1 MRVVICALLLFNF
14 VIPASYGVKVPELDL
29 NLGQNEYAISFL
41 PLKNGEVAVLHLPSG
56 ENFLINT
63 GPLTQLKEL
72 HYYLNQIN
80 IKEIKAIIL
89 TEKSEI
95 FSDALLELEKK
106 YSINELIAGA
116 SFSGIL
122 INSKAS
128 AVQSLKEGDV
138 YPLSSELALEVIH
151 EGNEKQ
157 EGLDF
162 SLTFFQHRFLWLS
175 SQSKHAEDV
184 FMEKPLKNVNI
195 VKIPLHS
202 RTECISDPLIKHID
216 PQTALLY
223 RSKEKLLNGD
233 LLEAINE
240 AWIDLYLTGQH
251 GLITIKFNKHNYEVL
266 TFEQDD
272 GAFNEQSEKG

>member
-1 MRVVICALLLFNF
+1 MMRVVIWVMLLFIL
-14 VIPASYGVKVPELDL
+14 VIPVSYGVKVPDLDL
-29 NLGQNEYAISFL
+29 NLSQNEYAISFL
-41 PLKNGEVAVLHLPSG
+41 PLKRGEVAVLHLPSG

-63 GPLTQLKEL
+63 GPLSQIEEL
-72 HYYLNQIN
+72 FYYLNQIN
-80 IKEIKAIIL
+80 IKEIRAIIL
-89 TEKSEI
+89 TEEAEI
-95 FSDALLELEKK
+95 YTDTLTELRKK
-106 YSINELIAGA
+106 YSINQLIAGN
-116 SFSGIL
+116 SFSGMLVKNNEAKIE
-122 INSKAS
+122 N
-128 AVQSLKEGDV
+128 LKEGET

-184 FMEKPLKNVNI
+184 FLTKPLKNVNI

-251 GLITIKFNKHNYEVL
+251 GLISIKFNKNNYEVL

-272 GAFNEQSEKG
+272 GAFNEQSE